1 MGQGGRNVS
10 AKTLR
15 YGKGPIKGDFFFI
28 GSPNAVV
35 LSQQRMQS
43 KSVVT

>member
-10 AKTLR
+10 AKTLWESSHKR
-15 YGKGPIKGDFFFI
+15 GFFFS